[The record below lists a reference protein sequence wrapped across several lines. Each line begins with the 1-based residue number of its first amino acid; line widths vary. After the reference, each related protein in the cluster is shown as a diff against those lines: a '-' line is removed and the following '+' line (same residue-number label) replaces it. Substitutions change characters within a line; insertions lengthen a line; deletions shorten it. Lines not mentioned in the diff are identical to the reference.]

1 MEEELPCSE
10 VDEKSVL
17 RDLGVEMPC
26 MESNPTGDTSGAEE
40 DAGEVPCAESS
51 TKEESAT
58 DPGIVFTE
66 GSVEGETQGSG
77 SDREGDIAG
86 NDREGDIPGSAS
98 DREGDIPGSASASD
112 EEIPG
117 SGSNREEKIPGSG
130 SNREGDIP
138 GSGREGE
145 IAGSGSDREGD
156 IPGSGREGDI
166 AGSGREGEIAG
177 SGREGD
183 IAGSGSDR
191 EGEIAGSGSDREGDI
206 AGSGREGEIAGSGSA
221 SDEEIPG
228 SGSNREGDI
237 AGSGSDREGGIA
249 VTDSDGE
256 GDIAVTDSDREGEM
270 PCDAKE
276 EASCSE
282 SDAEEVPDAVIP
294 AAPKKITSISSPLRA
309 FVRLRRRYQGLKKS
323 RLHLELPREK
333 SAEFVHTR
341 LLQRQLSL
349 SRTSL
354 YNPSMAFFN
363 QSGFE
368 SSQYFTFDT
377 SVEHYSVKKCRRKKS
392 RRKSRMVLYPDKT
405 KKYLPA
411 EEKSKAK
418 RCLLLLI
425 AIMFFQILNAIENL
439 DDNLQKYDLDGLE
452 KTMHREVFGQKV
464 AVESIVELLKDYL
477 ATHVHNKPLVIS
489 LNGPTGVGKSHV
501 GWVLAK
507 HFRSVMDNDF
517 VLQYFVMHHCP
528 SGVAPLTC
536 AIDLSKKIAD
546 MVTRAE
552 IEEKTP
558 LFILDEVELMS
569 PVLLDTLSRFFE
581 PNQTNEFLNAIYI
594 LISNLGGDEITK
606 FITQNASTELLH
618 QQRGAEELLSII
630 QPVLARVHPLWKAA
644 DIIPFILLEKAH
656 VINCFLE
663 QMRREGLYPDQKH
676 IENLANQLSYYTTG
690 DKQYS
695 SMGCKQVVAKVN
707 LL

>member
-10 VDEKSVL
+10 VDGKSVL
-17 RDLGVEMPC
+17 KDLGVEMPC
-26 MESNPTGDTSGAEE
+26 VDSDPTGDTSGVEKG
-40 DAGEVPCAESS
+40 AGEVPCAESS
-51 TKEESAT
+51 TREEAPC
-58 DPGIVFTE
+58 DPGIVFTR
-66 GSVEGETQGSG
+66 GSLGGETLGSG
-77 SDREGDIAG
+77 SDGEGEIPSSGSDG
-86 NDREGDIPGSAS
+86 EG
-98 DREGDIPGSASASD
+98 
-112 EEIPG
+112 EIPG
-117 SGSNREEKIPGSG
+117 T
-130 SNREGDIP
+130 
-138 GSGREGE
+138 GR
-145 IAGSGSDREGD
+145 
-156 IPGSGREGDI
+156 
-166 AGSGREGEIAG
+166 
-177 SGREGD
+177 
-183 IAGSGSDR
+183 DR
-191 EGEIAGSGSDREGDI
+191 EGEIPGG
-206 AGSGREGEIAGSGSA
+206 EGEI
-221 SDEEIPG
+221 P
-228 SGSNREGDI
+228 
-237 AGSGSDREGGIA
+237 
-249 VTDSDGE
+249 VTDSDG
-256 GDIAVTDSDREGEM
+256 EGEM
-270 PCDAKE
+270 PCDAKG

-294 AAPKKITSISSPLRA
+294 AAKKKIASISSPLRA
-309 FVRLRRRYQGLKKS
+309 IIRLRRHYRGLKKR

-341 LLQRQLSL
+341 LLQRQLSV
-349 SRTSL
+349 SRAPL
-354 YNPSMAFFN
+354 YSPSMSFFN

-392 RRKSRMVLYPDKT
+392 RRKYRMVLYPDKT

-425 AIMFFQILNAIENL
+425 AIIFFQILNAIENL
-439 DDNLQKYDLDGLE
+439 DDNLQKYDLDALE

-464 AVESIVELLKDYL
+464 AVESIMELLKDYL

-528 SGVAPLTC
+528 SGVPPLTC
-536 AIDLSKKIAD
+536 EIDL
-546 MVTRAE
+546 
-552 IEEKTP
+552 
-558 LFILDEVELMS
+558 
-569 PVLLDTLSRFFE
+569 RFFE

-594 LISNLGGDEITK
+594 LISNLGGAEITK
-606 FITQNASTELLH
+606 FVIQNASTELLH

-630 QPVLARVHPLWKAA
+630 QPVLAGVHPLWKAA
-644 DIIPFILLEKAH
+644 DIIPFVLLEKSH

>member
-10 VDEKSVL
+10 VDGKSVL
-17 RDLGVEMPC
+17 RDLGMEVPC

-51 TKEESAT
+51 TKEEAPC
-58 DPGIVFTE
+58 DPGIVFPE
-66 GSVEGETQGSG
+66 GRVEGETQGG
-77 SDREGDIAG
+77 
-86 NDREGDIPGSAS
+86 
-98 DREGDIPGSASASD
+98 
-112 EEIPG
+112 
-117 SGSNREEKIPGSG
+117 
-130 SNREGDIP
+130 
-138 GSGREGE
+138 
-145 IAGSGSDREGD
+145 GSDREGD

-166 AGSGREGEIAG
+166 PGSGSGREGEIP
-177 SGREGD
+177 
-183 IAGSGSDR
+183 GSGS
-191 EGEIAGSGSDREGDI
+191 GSGS
-206 AGSGREGEIAGSGSA
+206 GSGREGEL
-221 SDEEIPG
+221 
-228 SGSNREGDI
+228 
-237 AGSGSDREGGIA
+237 A

-256 GDIAVTDSDREGEM
+256 GEIAVTDSDREGEM

-294 AAPKKITSISSPLRA
+294 AASKKITSISSPLRA
-309 FVRLRRRYQGLKKS
+309 IVRLRRRYQGLKKS
-323 RLHLELPREK
+323 RLRLELPREK
-333 SAEFVHTR
+333 PAEFVHTK
-341 LLQRQLSL
+341 LLQKQLSL

-354 YNPSMAFFN
+354 YSPSMSFFN

-377 SVEHYSVKKCRRKKS
+377 SVEHYSVKKCKRKKS

-425 AIMFFQILNAIENL
+425 AIIFFQILNAIENL

-536 AIDLSKKIAD
+536 EIDLSKKISD

-594 LISNLGGDEITK
+594 LISNLGGAEITK
-606 FITQNASTELLH
+606 FVIQNASTELLH

-630 QPVLARVHPLWKAA
+630 QPVLASVHPLWKAA
-644 DIIPFILLEKAH
+644 DIIPFVLLEKSH

>member
-17 RDLGVEMPC
+17 RNLGVEMPC

-66 GSVEGETQGSG
+66 GSVEGDTQGSGSDGVGDIAGSG
-77 SDREGDIAG
+77 SDREGDIPG
-86 NDREGDIPGSAS
+86 NDREGDIAGSAS
-98 DREGDIPGSASASD
+98 DREGEIPGSASASD

-130 SNREGDIP
+130 SD
-138 GSGREGE
+138 
-145 IAGSGSDREGD
+145 
-156 IPGSGREGDI
+156 REGDI
-166 AGSGREGEIAG
+166 AGSG
-177 SGREGD
+177 
-183 IAGSGSDR
+183 R

-206 AGSGREGEIAGSGSA
+206 AGSGREGDIAGSGSNREEKIPGSGSDGVGDIPGSGSDREGDIAGSGSA

-228 SGSNREGDI
+228 SGSNREGD
-237 AGSGSDREGGIA
+237 IA

-333 SAEFVHTR
+333 SAEFVHTS

>member
-10 VDEKSVL
+10 VDGKSVL
-17 RDLGVEMPC
+17 RDLGVEK
-26 MESNPTGDTSGAEE
+26 NPTGDTSGAR
-40 DAGEVPCAESS
+40 EVPWAESS
-51 TKEESAT
+51 TKEEAPC
-58 DPGIVFTE
+58 DPGIVITE
-66 GSVEGETQGSG
+66 GSVEGEMLG
-77 SDREGDIAG
+77 SDRDGEG
-86 NDREGDIPGSAS
+86 EIPSTGS
-98 DREGDIPGSASASD
+98 DGE
-112 EEIPG
+112 EEIP
-117 SGSNREEKIPGSG
+117 
-130 SNREGDIP
+130 DA
-138 GSGREGE
+138 GR
-145 IAGSGSDREGD
+145 
-156 IPGSGREGDI
+156 
-166 AGSGREGEIAG
+166 
-177 SGREGD
+177 
-183 IAGSGSDR
+183 DR
-191 EGEIAGSGSDREGDI
+191 EGEIPITNSNEEGK
-206 AGSGREGEIAGSGSA
+206 
-221 SDEEIPG
+221 IP
-228 SGSNREGDI
+228 I
-237 AGSGSDREGGIA
+237 
-249 VTDSDGE
+249 TDSDGE
-256 GDIAVTDSDREGEM
+256 REM

-294 AAPKKITSISSPLRA
+294 SASKKITSISSPLRA
-309 FVRLRRRYQGLKKS
+309 IVRLRRCYRGLKKS

-349 SRTSL
+349 GRTSL
-354 YNPSMAFFN
+354 YSPSMAFFN

-392 RRKSRMVLYPDKT
+392 QRKSRMVLYPDKT

-425 AIMFFQILNAIENL
+425 VIIFFQILNAIENL

-452 KTMHREVFGQKV
+452 KTMHREVFGQKA
-464 AVESIVELLKDYL
+464 AVEGIVELLKDYL
-477 ATHVHNKPLVIS
+477 ATHIHNKPLVIS
-489 LNGPTGVGKSHV
+489 LNGPAGVGKSHV

-507 HFRSVMDNDF
+507 HFRSVMANDF

-536 AIDLSKKIAD
+536 EIDLSKKISD

-569 PVLLDTLSRFFE
+569 PVLLDTLGRFFE

-594 LISNLGGDEITK
+594 LISNLGGAEITK
-606 FITQNASTELLH
+606 FVLQNASTELLH

-630 QPVLARVHPLWKAA
+630 QPVLVGVHPLWKAA
-644 DIIPFILLEKAH
+644 DIIPFVLLEKSH